1 MASIGIIAN
10 PASGR
15 DIRRLVAYGTV
26 IDNQEKIN
34 IVERLIL
41 GALAVNVDHIYIMPD
56 SYGLGDQAIC
66 KLRHKIDTQRVSVLD
81 MPIDG
86 TQIDSGNAATMMES
100 IGVKVIITMGGDGT
114 NRAVTKGSMNIPLIP
129 ISTGTNNVFPQF
141 IEGTVAG
148 LVAGLMAKNSELQQG
163 VEQHKKL
170 DIFKNDV
177 LVEHAL
183 VDAVTSKEIFIGSR
197 AIWDLENVS
206 EVFLTRAQPHNIGL
220 SALGG
225 FLDPL
230 DPLESE
236 GLRLT
241 LGKGGGAILAPIAPG
256 LIRKVSI
263 EKSSRILPDQKMTIC
278 KTPGVIALDG
288 EREVEIGRKD
298 TASIM
303 LNLEGPRVVNLQK
316 VMKLSTARNL
326 MIYDKELIQW
336 L

>member
-66 KLRHKIDTQRVSVLD
+66 KLRHKIDTHRVSVLD

-86 TQIDSGNAATMMES
+86 TQKDSGNAAAMMES
-100 IGVKVIITMGGDGT
+100 IGVKVLITMGGDGT
-114 NRAVTKGSMNIPLIP
+114 NRAVTKGSMKIPLIP

-148 LVAGLMAKNSELQQG
+148 LVAGLMAKNPELHKG
-163 VEQHKKL
+163 VEKHKKL
-170 DIFKNDV
+170 DIFKNDQ

-183 VDAVTSKEIFIGSR
+183 VDAVTSKEMFIGSR

-225 FLDPL
+225 SLDPL
-230 DPLESE
+230 DPLDPE

-241 LGKGGGAILAPIAPG
+241 LGKGGGTVLAPIAPG
-256 LIRKVSI
+256 LIRKVPI
-263 EKSSRILPDQKMTIC
+263 AKSSRMVPGTKITIC
-278 KTPGVIALDG
+278 KTPGIIALDG
-288 EREVEIGRKD
+288 EREVEIGRRD
-298 TASIM
+298 TASIT
-303 LNLEGPRVVNLQK
+303 LNPEGPKVVNLKK
-316 VMKLSTARNL
+316 VMELSTANNL

-336 L
+336 Q

>member
-34 IVERLIL
+34 MVERLIL
-41 GALAVNVDHIYIMPD
+41 GALAVKVDQIYIMPD
-56 SYGLGDQAIC
+56 SYGLGEQAIC
-66 KLRHKIDTQRVSVLD
+66 KLRHKIDTQRVSILD
-81 MPIDG
+81 MPMEG
-86 TQIDSGNAATMMES
+86 TQNDSSRAAAIMES
-100 IGVKVIITMGGDGT
+100 IGIKVLITMGGDGT
-114 NRAVTKGSMNIPLIP
+114 NRAVTKGSMKIPLIP

-148 LVAGLMAKNSELQQG
+148 LMAGLMAKHPALHQG

-170 DIFKNDV
+170 DIVKNDEI
-177 LVEHAL
+177 VEHAL
-183 VDAVTSKEIFIGSR
+183 VDAVTSKEMFIGSR
-197 AIWDLENVS
+197 AIWEMENVS

-225 FLDPL
+225 YLDPL
-230 DPLESE
+230 DSMEPK
-236 GLRLT
+236 GLRLII
-241 LGKGGGAILAPIAPG
+241 GKGGGVVLAPIAPG
-256 LIRKVSI
+256 LIREVPI
-263 EKSSRILPDQKMTIC
+263 AQSSRIEPNVRITIC
-278 KTPGVIALDG
+278 KTPGIIALDG
-288 EREVEIGRKD
+288 EREVEIHKKD

-303 LNLEGPRVVNLQK
+303 LNLEGPKVVNLKK
-316 VMKLSTARNL
+316 VMKLATKNNL
-326 MIYDKELIQW
+326 MIYDKEMIQW